1 MYVIKVLMPF
11 NVLIDTDV
19 GVWKLIQDEYHNEV
33 FFLPGMLDVLD
44 VHKKYMMMTR
54 DTRNPLLTILTEP
67 SEELADDFYNQF
79 MEKEY
84 NNILEKSPTTDVC
97 KILDTMR
104 VTKSNI
110 IRLTILCRNE
120 EEKQCILDR
129 DIVHDSIIVGEM
141 EKISLSEYGV
151 IFIKDVKDLDRFRRV
166 EGKILYIANY
176 GFNIYK
182 DQESVNPILPF
193 EVIEK
198 YSGENEFYVYSVY
211 HIDPKDVPR

>member
-84 NNILEKSPTTDVC
+84 NSILEKSPTTDVC

-104 VTKSNI
+104 ITKSNI
-110 IRLTILCRNE
+110 IRLTILCKNE

-129 DIVHDSIIVGEM
+129 NIVHDSIIVGEM

-151 IFIKDVKDLDRFRRV
+151 IFIKDVKDLDSFRRV
-166 EGKILYIANY
+166 EGKIIYIANY

-182 DQESVNPILPF
+182 DPESVNPILPF

>member
-104 VTKSNI
+104 ITKSNI

-151 IFIKDVKDLDRFRRV
+151 IFIKDVKDLDSFRRV
-166 EGKILYIANY
+166 EGKIIYIANY

-182 DQESVNPILPF
+182 DPESVNPILPF
-193 EVIEK
+193 EVIER

>member
-19 GVWKLIQDEYHNEV
+19 GIWKLIQDEYHNEV

-104 VTKSNI
+104 ITKSNI

-120 EEKQCILDR
+120 EEKHCILDR

-151 IFIKDVKDLDRFRRV
+151 IFIKDVKDLDSFRRV

-182 DQESVNPILPF
+182 DPESVNPILPF

-211 HIDPKDVPR
+211 HIDPRDVPR